1 VSCKKPRF
9 LLLIHSPNRLFYE
22 SELSHLH
29 TRGPSV
35 SFRVKRLNMP
45 GTRNQ
50 PGLHMRVGGLGG
62 DMSQQR
68 HIPGREQKKDYVPVL
83 ICRTRTPRISSQ

>member
-1 VSCKKPRF
+1 MGGR
-9 LLLIHSPNRLFYE
+9 
-22 SELSHLH
+22 
-29 TRGPSV
+29 T
-35 SFRVKRLNMP
+35 KRLLEEGDHAIHIHLAYQLERLDML

-50 PGLHMRVGGLGG
+50 PSLHMCISDLGG